1 MRVVWDADVVLDV
14 LLDRGADAGASVRL
28 MSRVERGDLVGYL
41 CDTTVLVLHEAAK
54 RVIGAAAAGRELRK
68 VLLLFDIIPVN
79 RVVLESALVNKALGF
94 EDAVL
99 YEAARHSG
107 AEALVT
113 RSFPAFKGAKVP
125 VATPEK
131 LLKVLSQKGRSHA
144 EAWS

>member
-14 LLDRGADAGASVRL
+14 LLDRGIQGAAAARL
-28 MSRVERGDLVGYL
+28 MTWVERGALVGYL
-41 CDTTVLVLHEAAK
+41 CDTTVLVLYEAAK
-54 RVIGAAAAGRELRK
+54 RMIGADAAARELRK
-68 VLLLFDIIPVN
+68 LLMLFDVTPVN
-79 RVVLESALVNKALGF
+79 LVVFESALMSKTLDF

-113 RSFPAFKGAKVP
+113 RSFPAFKGAEVP
-125 VATPEK
+125 VVTPER

-144 EAWS
+144 EAWT

>member
-1 MRVVWDADVVLDV
+1 M
-14 LLDRGADAGASVRL
+14 
-28 MSRVERGDLVGYL
+28 
-41 CDTTVLVLHEAAK
+41 
-54 RVIGAAAAGRELRK
+54 
-68 VLLLFDIIPVN
+68 LFDIIPVN

>member
-1 MRVVWDADVVLDV
+1 MRLVWDADVVLEV
-14 LLDRGADAGASVRL
+14 LLDRGVEAAASARL
-28 MSRVERGDLVGYL
+28 MNRVERGELVGYL
-41 CDTTVLVLHEAAK
+41 CDTTVLQLHAAAK
-54 RVIGAAAAGRELRK
+54 RMIGTEAAARELRK
-68 VLLLFDIIPVN
+68 VLLLFDVTPVN
-79 RVVLESALVNKALGF
+79 RVVLESALMNEALEF

-113 RSFPAFKGAKVP
+113 RSFPAFKGAALP